1 MIWKLTIFAAV
12 IGSIATTTNALP
24 KLPSSLSSI
33 VHHSH
38 KQSSKP
44 SFVSQKQ
51 IDNAVITDVVG
62 DDLDEEDEETILLD
76 DFDDGSELSE
86 VVVSRGGAAK
96 AKKGGAASSE
106 LLERL
111 KVGTYFGV
119 WYALNVIYNSK

>member
-1 MIWKLTIFAAV
+1 MMWKLTIFAVV

-62 DDLDEEDEETILLD
+62 DDLDEEDEEKILLD

>member
-1 MIWKLTIFAAV
+1 MMWKLTIFAVV
-12 IGSIATTTNALP
+12 IGSIATTTSALP

-33 VHHSH
+33 SHSH

-62 DDLDEEDEETILLD
+62 DDLDEEDEEKILLD
-76 DFDDGSELSE
+76 VDDGSELSE

>member
-1 MIWKLTIFAAV
+1 MMWKLTIFAAV
-12 IGSIATTTNALP
+12 IGSIATTTSALP

-33 VHHSH
+33 VHSN

-62 DDLDEEDEETILLD
+62 DDLDETDEEKILLD
-76 DFDDGSELSE
+76 FDDDGSELSE